1 MLCRVADT
9 EVHEVATTF
18 VEQIEPFPMQND
30 VRFTRVVLGHEA
42 YSSIAMIV
50 AGAGP
55 LTTT

>member
-30 VRFTRVVLGHEA
+30 VRFTRVVLGHLDIEPA
-42 YSSIAMIV
+42 
-50 AGAGP
+50 
-55 LTTT
+55 